1 LKPEQVFDLLKN
13 YAMFGDEMAA
23 IFTAIAYRESRYRPT
38 SANTSGFFGI
48 WQWGS
53 RYPDGRNVVTL
64 AHPKEERVKVWKL
77 SYVNWEKEGF
87 TEATI
92 DAKLEV
98 TQGKDPTGNA
108 GKAQYDDRVWIPV
121 NQARLLRTKLAR
133 PDLNKFIIDFGN
145 KAGRAP
151 TFPWGENFLVHSWI
165 AGVPFAVASSV
176 YVKMTGKTE
185 DELKEWI
192 LKKVPQDS
200 KVRDIDT
207 ENNISKLENWVNDTI
222 PVNSLDKKDIG
233 YKIYAK
239 TYIRDL

>member
-1 LKPEQVFDLLKN
+1 
-13 YAMFGDEMAA
+13 MFGDEVAA

-38 SANTSGFFGI
+38 SANTSGYFGI

-53 RYPDGRNVVTL
+53 RGSDGKKVVNL
-64 AHPKEERVKVWKL
+64 AYPKEERVKVWKL

-92 DAKLEV
+92 DEKLKVVQKE
-98 TQGKDPTGNA
+98 DPTGNA

-121 NQARLLRTKLAR
+121 NQARLLRSKLAR
-133 PDLNKFIIDFGN
+133 NDLTEIISGFGA
-145 KAGRAP
+145 KAGTAI

-185 DELKEWI
+185 DDLKEWV

-200 KVRDIDT
+200 KVRNIDT

-222 PVNSLDKKDIG
+222 PVNSLDKKDTS

-239 TYIRDL
+239 TYIKDL